1 MFADKKR
8 GQKKREGERE
18 GNKKGQEEKKM
29 ERWRK
34 VIYWIK
40 EINLALHRTSLM
52 VYFGI
57 NQLFSESNGYKSL
70 QIFFIQSNDKLKRFP
85 FNLVEILKRRKIQI
99 YLYFRNI
106 VFPFP
111 YNTQT
116 FAQYER
122 RERGKFSHPF
132 K

>member
-1 MFADKKR
+1 
-8 GQKKREGERE
+8 
-18 GNKKGQEEKKM
+18 
-29 ERWRK
+29 
-34 VIYWIK
+34 
-40 EINLALHRTSLM
+40 M

-132 K
+132 KWIHSSWYSYNFIKRDDIKLENILNDNIIIIYLYFINNWEI